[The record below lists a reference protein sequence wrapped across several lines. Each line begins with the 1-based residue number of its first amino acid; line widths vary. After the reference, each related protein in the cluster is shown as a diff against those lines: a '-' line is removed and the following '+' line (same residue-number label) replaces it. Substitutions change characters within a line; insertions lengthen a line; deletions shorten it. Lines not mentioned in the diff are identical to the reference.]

1 MRPNLL
7 HDNARAGLYHLPA
20 ARRDELLTLA
30 AKGRLALLPVAAD
43 RCRNVNEALHQF
55 GRALGFPAW
64 YGGNLDA
71 LHDCLTDPDWHPKR
85 GVVVLIAGLEAV
97 HHGDPAR
104 FPALVE
110 VLRSAGQSRSAE
122 GNPLWILLDAPA
134 PGVPDLPEA

>member
-20 ARRDELLTLA
+20 ARRDELLKLA

-43 RCRNVNEALHQF
+43 GCRNVNEALHEF

-85 GVVVLIAGLEAV
+85 GLVVLIADLEAV

-104 FPALVE
+104 FPALVA
-110 VLRSAGQSRSAE
+110 VLRSAAQSRSAD

-134 PGVPDLPEA
+134 PGVPELPEA

>member
-20 ARRDELLTLA
+20 ARRKGLPDLA
-30 AKGRLALLPVAAD
+30 TKGRLALLPVAAD

-85 GVVVLIAGLEAV
+85 GVVVLITGLDAAQ
-97 HHGDPAR
+97 HGDPAR
-104 FPALVE
+104 FATLLA
-110 VLRSAGQSRSAE
+110 VLRSAAASRSAD
-122 GNPLWILLDAPA
+122 GKPLWILLDAPA
-134 PGVPDLPEA
+134 PGVLDLPEA

>member
-20 ARRDELLTLA
+20 ARRDELPKLA

-43 RCRNVNEALHQF
+43 SCRNVNEALHEF

-85 GVVVLIAGLEAV
+85 GVVMLITGLEAA
-97 HHGDPAR
+97 HHGDRAR
-104 FPALVE
+104 FATLLA
-110 VLRSAGQSRSAE
+110 VLRSAALSRSAN

-134 PGVPDLPEA
+134 PGVPELPEA